1 MAKDKQHKK
10 DKLDK
15 HGRANLEAWEK
26 TRKVAKKMRKDHKD
40 EEWSKL
46 PWREIRNQLRQS
58 GDTVDMTKVPANWTS
73 ESPQMIK
80 MHTILQQAGFKAQ
93 GHLYRWE
100 LVSAEE
106 P

>member
-1 MAKDKQHKK
+1 MAKDKQPKK
-10 DKLDK
+10 DKPDK
-15 HGRANLEAWEK
+15 HGKANLEAWEK
-26 TRKVAKKMRKDHKD
+26 ARKVAKKMRKGHKD

-80 MHTILQQAGFKAQ
+80 MRTILQQAGFKAQ
-93 GHLYRWE
+93 DHLYRWE
-100 LVSAEE
+100 PAGTEE